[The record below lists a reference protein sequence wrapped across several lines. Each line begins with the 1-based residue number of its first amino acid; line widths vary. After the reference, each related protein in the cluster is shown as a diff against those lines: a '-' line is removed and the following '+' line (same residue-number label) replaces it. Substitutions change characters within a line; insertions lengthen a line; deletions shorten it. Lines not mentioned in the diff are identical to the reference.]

1 VSAAVEIRRHG
12 AEVLDELEP
21 LWLTLKNHHGACTP
35 DLPVHDDATS
45 WRMRRAEYATWLLQ
59 DGAFLLVAR
68 DDGRAIGFALV
79 RPHGPG
85 PTWIDPGRYAI
96 VQDLV
101 VAADAQGGGIGRR
114 LIERVHDES
123 GCDIVQLDVL
133 SANDAAMRFYERLGF
148 APWAVTLR
156 RACQ

>member
-1 VSAAVEIRRHG
+1 MAHAPS
-12 AEVLDELEP
+12 
-21 LWLTLKNHHGACTP
+21 
-35 DLPVHDDATS
+35 
-45 WRMRRAEYATWLLQ
+45 EYATWLLQ

-101 VAADAQGGGIGRR
+101 VAAQAVLRGLTSRERAGMIG
-114 LIERVHDES
+114 DP
-123 GCDIVQLDVL
+123 
-133 SANDAAMRFYERLGF
+133 Y
-148 APWAVTLR
+148 
-156 RACQ
+156 

>member
-1 VSAAVEIRRHG
+1 M
-12 AEVLDELEP
+12 
-21 LWLTLKNHHGACTP
+21 T
-35 DLPVHDDATS
+35 
-45 WRMRRAEYATWLLQ
+45 MRRRLL
-59 DGAFLLVAR
+59 R
-68 DDGRAIGFALV
+68 DRSKSNVD
-79 RPHGPG
+79 
-85 PTWIDPGRYAI
+85 
-96 VQDLV
+96 
-101 VAADAQGGGIGRR
+101 GRR